1 MSLLEEKTQR
11 YTEGRNLVETEVET
25 GVMHLL
31 AQEHQ
36 RSPAITRNSKRG
48 TVSSSGLP
56 KP

>member
-36 RSPAITRNSKRG
+36 
-48 TVSSSGLP
+48 
-56 KP
+56 